1 MKWYYFTKK
10 RICQHLTATI
20 SAFLV
25 MAGRAWDFVAN
36 PTGKHNTQ
44 TKKRNGKAERKK
56 YK

>member
-1 MKWYYFTKK
+1 MNGYYFTKK
-10 RICQHLTATI
+10 RICQHLIATI

-25 MAGRAWDFVAN
+25 MAWGAWDFVAN